1 MNSDVSPHKSIEE
14 TTIHPPTLFKYR
26 DDSDRT
32 ESIFKDGK
40 VWLSSPSQLNDPLE
54 CKTGEIPEAWQAAT
68 IRQLEVGQLMGMAGL
83 PGHDMPS
90 NLFSLNARQTK
101 QWWKRFRI
109 LSHKQKVAAMRK
121 LYADHGIELSRS
133 EDIFRDMRKRLAA
146 VGIFSLSE
154 VNDSELMWSHYGAN
168 HSGLAIG
175 FGCTPDCPLGNARH
189 ALQVTYSADKPVFK
203 TGFKNEVT
211 IFATENGG
219 TSSKSR
225 VSFEDDVFRAAI
237 STKTPAWA
245 YEREWRYVEE
255 KSGLHDWPGA
265 LVSVTFGLKM
275 AADRRR
281 HYRQLI
287 ESSTNGNV
295 AFFEVQLSR
304 SMNALTIEKLSAL

>member
-1 MNSDVSPHKSIEE
+1 MQE
-14 TTIHPPTLFKYR
+14 TAIYPPTLFKYR
-26 DDSDRT
+26 DDSTRT
-32 ESIFKDGK
+32 ESIFKERK

-83 PGHDMPS
+83 PGHDLPL
-90 NLFSLNARQTK
+90 NLFSLSARQTK
-101 QWWKRFRI
+101 KWWKRYRI
-109 LSHKQKVAAMRK
+109 LSHKQKVAAMRE
-121 LYADHGIELSRS
+121 LYSAHGIELSRP
-133 EDIFRDMRKRLAA
+133 EEIFRDMRKRLSE

-154 VNDSELMWSHYGAN
+154 VNNSELMWSHYGAN

-175 FGCTPDCPLGNARH
+175 FCCTLDRPLCNARH
-189 ALQVTYSADKPVFK
+189 TLPVTYSADKPVFK
-203 TGFKNEVT
+203 TGFKNEVA
-211 IFATENGG
+211 IFATEGG
-219 TSSKSR
+219 EMSSKSR

-255 KSGLHDWPGA
+255 KSGLYDWPGP

-275 AADRRR
+275 AEDRRR

-287 ESSTNGNV
+287 ESSPNVNV
-295 AFFEVQLSR
+295 AFFEVQLSS
-304 SMNALTIEKLSAL
+304 SMNALTVKQLNAA